1 MPQRKLTGKIARE
14 RIAMFDIPRPA
25 EPVIAAFLALT
36 DLAGTVSDAM
46 DELGIAGAIPAAVLM
61 PTLPGARMVGPA
73 LTMRNIMQSVPPT
86 LGAMERKSKQADL
99 EAHNLAQPGDVI
111 VIEGV
116 AGISSLGGNSATLG
130 KRQGE
135 AGAIVDG
142 ATRDVATARRLGYPV
157 WARGVSLITGKWR
170 LETVAIN
177 APVQI
182 AGVPV
187 SPGDLVIADDNGVC
201 IIPRD
206 RIEEVLDRAQA
217 LLETLTARLAANAK
231 ELEAAQR
238 NSDLRRQELADTEIR
253 APFAGV
259 VVSKNA
265 QPGEMISPVSAGGGF
280 TRTGICTIVDMD

>member
-1 MPQRKLTGKIARE
+1 MPQLTGKIARE
-14 RIAMFDIPRPA
+14 RIVMLDIPRPSR
-25 EPVIAAFLALT
+25 ETINAFLALT

-46 DELGIAGAIPAAVLM
+46 DELGISGAIPAAVLA
-61 PTLPGARMVGPA
+61 PALPGARMAGPA
-73 LTMRNIMQSVPPT
+73 LTIRNIMQSVPPT

-116 AGISSLGGNSATLG
+116 AGISSLGGNSAALG

-177 APVQI
+177 GPVQI

-187 SPGDLVIADDNGVC
+187 SPGDLAIADDNGVC
-201 IIPRD
+201 FVPRN
-206 RIEEVLDRAQA
+206 RIQEVLDRASA
-217 LLETLTARLAANAK
+217 L
-231 ELEAAQR
+231 
-238 NSDLRRQELADTEIR
+238 
-253 APFAGV
+253 
-259 VVSKNA
+259 
-265 QPGEMISPVSAGGGF
+265 SAGEEERNRDVAAGLSIAEVANKAYF
-280 TRTGICTIVDMD
+280 RKITKREA

>member
-1 MPQRKLTGKIARE
+1 MTHKQLTGKIAPE
-14 RIAMFDIPRPA
+14 RIVLTEIPRPA
-25 EPVIAAFLALT
+25 QEVIDGFLALT

-46 DELGIAGAIPAAVLM
+46 DELGIAGAVPAALLNPM
-61 PTLPGARMVGPA
+61 SPGSRMVGPA
-73 LTMRNIMQSVPPT
+73 LTVRNIMQATPPT

-116 AGISSLGGNSATLG
+116 AGISSLGGNSTALG

-142 ATRDVATARRLGYPV
+142 ATRDIATARRIGYPV

-177 APVQI
+177 GPVQI

-187 SPGDLVIADDNGVC
+187 YPGDLVIADDNGVC
-201 IIPRD
+201 FVPRE
-206 RIEEVLDRAQA
+206 RCSEVLTRAQA
-217 LLETLTARLAANAK
+217 LSTGED
-231 ELEAAQR
+231 ER
-238 NSDLRRQELADTEIR
+238 NRDVA
-253 APFAGV
+253 AGV
-259 VVSKNA
+259 S
-265 QPGEMISPVSAGGGF
+265 
-280 TRTGICTIVDMD
+280 IVEIANRPYFRKLARS